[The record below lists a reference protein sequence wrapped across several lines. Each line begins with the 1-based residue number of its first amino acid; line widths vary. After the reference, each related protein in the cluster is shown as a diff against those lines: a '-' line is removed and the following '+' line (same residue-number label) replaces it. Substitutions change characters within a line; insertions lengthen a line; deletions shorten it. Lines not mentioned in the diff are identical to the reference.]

1 MPKQYDE
8 YRPKQ
13 YDEYRPFEPCD
24 KCPTPG
30 ECRRE
35 GRCRAEAMT
44 QIKKRALRE
53 ATRKGMISEGERR
66 MMQKI
71 MK

>member
-1 MPKQYDE
+1 MARYANKRDMTMG
-8 YRPKQ
+8 K
-13 YDEYRPFEPCD
+13 FEPCD
-24 KCPTPG
+24 DCPTPG

-35 GRCRAEAMT
+35 GRCRLEAMT
-44 QIKKRALRE
+44 QSKKRALRE